1 MDKPVVFPSEP
12 ALSAEAKDLIRQFC
26 TVDRSKRLGNISGGA
41 ARIKEHPFFRG
52 INWDDVYNRRKK
64 GPIIPPIKAPD
75 DSQCFDRYPED
86 DGKHAAYTA
95 EMATKYEKYFEDF

>member
-1 MDKPVVFPSEP
+1 MDKAVVFPSEP

-41 ARIKEHPFFRG
+41 ARIKEHPFFRDV
-52 INWDDVYNRRKK
+52 NWDDVYHRRTN

-75 DSQCFDRYPED
+75 DTQCFDRYPED
-86 DGKHAAYTA
+86 DGRRVVYTD
-95 EMATKYEKYFEDF
+95 EMAAKYDHYFRDF